1 MSPPTF
7 TFTPLPLLRPEDNPR
22 VVFYGWSCAVYDTA
36 ASEGLHLSDTG
47 GLSLVC
53 PDRVWQEEPANLVT
67 AVNVLAGTPAVYRP
81 RLAFP
86 NGVRSGT
93 DSPAE
98 RLVIDDVLTKHEF
111 FTSLETALKK
121 LMATSIGETHLKMV
135 QAHIGGG
142 PLRRA
147 SPRQYVE
154 AMEKAYGNLRKTDIA
169 KMIAPLSTRLA
180 EPRNFLVHA
189 IEFGHT
195 VNVLQTAQKAHPAMT
210 FFPNDMELYT
220 VFESS
225 FAHHPAFTVSMATFA
240 AANPGFNTWGVLSA
254 YIGDQMDEIERQ
266 TNLGFAGYSGA
277 VSPSP
282 SAHLPHQHRVPN
294 PNSKRQQKRTKQQ
307 QRVSDLLAENA
318 ALSLQLHHMALGSS
332 SVVSPTITLHPPTP
346 TDQRVYM
353 YCFCHGY
360 NFSHS
365 GLTPCG
371 VMKSDPTKYT
381 PEMVAAN
388 DHSSGGCQFVQVAC
402 SFSATA
408 IVSKPPISVPTV
420 VPVHS
425 AVLSTTSTS
434 TSTPP
439 FFSPPLPPHTRP
451 PHSGAEGS
459 SWESE
464 RGSGSPPNN
473 ANGHDCRTH
482 VRPRLWGKG
491 VEPNS
496 IIMHVPPAR
505 TSSRF
510 IP

>member
-1 MSPPTF
+1 M
-7 TFTPLPLLRPEDNPR
+7 
-22 VVFYGWSCAVYDTA
+22 
-36 ASEGLHLSDTG
+36 
-47 GLSLVC
+47 
-53 PDRVWQEEPANLVT
+53 
-67 AVNVLAGTPAVYRP
+67 
-81 RLAFP
+81 
-86 NGVRSGT
+86 
-93 DSPAE
+93 
-98 RLVIDDVLTKHEF
+98 IDDVLTKHEF

-332 SVVSPTITLHPPTP
+332 SVVSPAITLHPPTP
-346 TDQRVYM
+346 TDQRVYT

-365 GLTPCG
+365 GLTPCE

-420 VPVHS
+420 VPVYS

-434 TSTPP
+434 TSTVNRTQPPQNVCPPGAEAPPRTPPTPP
-439 FFSPPLPPHTRP
+439 FFLLPPPSSHTP
-451 PHSGAEGS
+451 
-459 SWESE
+459 
-464 RGSGSPPNN
+464 SP
-473 ANGHDCRTH
+473 
-482 VRPRLWGKG
+482 
-491 VEPNS
+491 
-496 IIMHVPPAR
+496 
-505 TSSRF
+505 
-510 IP
+510 